1 MQNSHRSHGAD
12 RELHYK
18 HCNIDMHLHVLTTC
32 IYMLRV
38 HSMIYV
44 CMYDVRLLSPFDQ
57 DPRLWSR
64 EEVALWTK
72 SAAEKFEL
80 GDVKPEYFPMN
91 GRGLVLL
98 TKEMFLY
105 RVPEGGGLLFED
117 IQVKLRRALAST
129 LGLVARETL
138 GSGSQL

>member
-1 MQNSHRSHGAD
+1 
-12 RELHYK
+12 
-18 HCNIDMHLHVLTTC
+18 MHLQVLITR
-32 IYMLRV
+32 IY
-38 HSMIYV
+38 H
-44 CMYDVRLLSPFDQ
+44 VRLLLSIQ

-64 EEVALWTK
+64 EEVALWAK

-80 GDVKPEYFPMN
+80 SAVRPEYFPMN

-129 LGLVARETL
+129 LGLVARESL
-138 GSGSQL
+138 GSGQL